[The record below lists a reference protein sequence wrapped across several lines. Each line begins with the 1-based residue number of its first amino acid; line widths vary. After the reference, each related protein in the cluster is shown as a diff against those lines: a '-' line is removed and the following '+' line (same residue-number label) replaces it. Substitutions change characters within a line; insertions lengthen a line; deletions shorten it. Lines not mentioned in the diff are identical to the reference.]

1 MALKRLFASILIL
14 AVVINL
20 ILLYNIDHIEN
31 VIEQGNEMIKE
42 DNLISRDILFGNPDR
57 VATRISKDGKLLSY
71 IAPKDGVLNIWVAP
85 IDKISEAKVITN
97 EKQRGI
103 RSYFWANDNSHIIY
117 AQDKKGDENWRLY
130 SVNVLNEKQKDLTPS
145 DGVRASVL
153 KLSDKYPNEI
163 LILIND
169 RVAEYFDIYRVDI
182 NTGKRELIYENTAR
196 YSSFC
201 ADDDFK
207 IRLGYKM
214 LPSGEGEIYLFEN
227 GDIEK
232 AKLFQKISTEDMLT
246 TAPLHISSDGTK
258 LFMSDSAERNTSALI
273 EVDLSINTR
282 KVIYENDKADI
293 DDYIVDT
300 KSKMIQG
307 VATNYLRKDW
317 MIIDSKIALDLEYLK
332 EIEDGDVE
340 IVSRTYEDDK
350 WVVVFSK
357 SDSPSK
363 YYIYYRTQRK
373 AQFLFVSNTS
383 QEGLPFSKMYSHSIK
398 SRDGLDL
405 VSYLTIP
412 RWLDNGKGI
421 PSKTVPLILYV
432 HGGPNARDSWGF
444 SSVVQWLANR
454 GYAVLNVN
462 YRGSTGFGKNF
473 SNAGDGQWA
482 RKMQDDLADGVGWAI
497 DNKVTQKDKIVI
509 MGGSYGGYAALV
521 GMTITPDMYV
531 AGIDIVGPSNLETL
545 LNSIP
550 PYWKPQMAH
559 LIKII
564 GASPDTEEGRQFL
577 KERSPVSFAE
587 NIKKPLLIV
596 QGANDP
602 RVKQAESDQIVEA
615 MKKLSIPVVYLLYP
629 DEGHGLARPENRLS
643 MYANAEVFLANF
655 AGGRFVP
662 HNNNFPGS
670 SVVVKEGKEITWT
683 REKE

>member
-1 MALKRLFASILIL
+1 MVLKRLFASIVIL
-14 AVVINL
+14 TVVINL
-20 ILLYNIDHIEN
+20 ILLYNKDRTEN
-31 VIEQGNEMIKE
+31 VIQQGYEMKKE
-42 DNLISRDILFGNPDR
+42 DNLISREILFGNPDR
-57 VATRISKDGKLLSY
+57 VVTRINKDGKFLSY

-103 RSYFWANDNSHIIY
+103 RSYFWANDNTHIIY

-145 DGVRASVL
+145 DGVRTSVL

-169 RVAEYFDIYRVDI
+169 RVPEYFDIYRVDI
-182 NTGKRELIYENTAR
+182 NTGKRELVYENTAK

-227 GDIEK
+227 GDIGK

-258 LFMSDSAERNTSALI
+258 LFMSDSAGRNTSALI

-332 EIEDGDVE
+332 EIEDGDLE
-340 IVSRTYEDDK
+340 IVSRTYEDNK
-350 WVVVFSK
+350 WVVVFFK

-363 YYIYYRTQRK
+363 YYLYDRTQRK
-373 AQFLFVSNTS
+373 AQFLFISNTS
-383 QEGLPFSKMYSHSIK
+383 QEGLPFSKMYPHRIK

-412 RWLDNGKGI
+412 RWLDDGKGI
-421 PSKTVPLILYV
+421 PSKTVPLVIHV

-444 SSVVQWLANR
+444 SSEVQWLANR

-473 SNAGDGQWA
+473 SNAGDGEWA
-482 RKMQDDLADGVGWAI
+482 RKMQDDLADGVKWAI
-497 DNKVTQKDKIVI
+497 DNKVAQKDK
-509 MGGSYGGYAALV
+509 
-521 GMTITPDMYV
+521 
-531 AGIDIVGPSNLETL
+531 
-545 LNSIP
+545 
-550 PYWKPQMAH
+550 
-559 LIKII
+559 
-564 GASPDTEEGRQFL
+564 
-577 KERSPVSFAE
+577 
-587 NIKKPLLIV
+587 
-596 QGANDP
+596 
-602 RVKQAESDQIVEA
+602 
-615 MKKLSIPVVYLLYP
+615 
-629 DEGHGLARPENRLS
+629 
-643 MYANAEVFLANF
+643 
-655 AGGRFVP
+655 
-662 HNNNFPGS
+662 
-670 SVVVKEGKEITWT
+670 
-683 REKE
+683 